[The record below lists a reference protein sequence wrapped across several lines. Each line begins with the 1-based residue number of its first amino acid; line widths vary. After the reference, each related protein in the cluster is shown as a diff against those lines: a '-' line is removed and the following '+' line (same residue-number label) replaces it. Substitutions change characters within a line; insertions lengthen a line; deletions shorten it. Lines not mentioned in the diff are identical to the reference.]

1 MALTK
6 QGKISLV
13 EMAMK
18 KVNVVP
24 YEENQAAFG
33 TNVKQVEL
41 SNDAMAV
48 CECYINVV
56 NENRTCHVGFS
67 AVLSRAAESE
77 FYLEVDGSER
87 AKKYPNNNS
96 TLQFLDF
103 FLLGT
108 GLHHV
113 CVKAKAESPAVI
125 APREARLG
133 VYL

>member
-1 MALTK
+1 MALNKTE
-6 QGKISLV
+6 KISLV

-41 SNDAMAV
+41 SDNGTAV
-48 CECYINVV
+48 CDCYINVV

-67 AVLSRAAESE
+67 AVLSRAVASE

-87 AKKYPNNNS
+87 AKKYPNANA
-96 TLQFLDF
+96 TMQFMDF
-103 FLLGT
+103 FLPGA

-113 CVKAKAESPAVI
+113 CVKAKAGSPAVI

>member
-1 MALTK
+1 MALER
-6 QGKISLV
+6 QEKISLTRL
-13 EMAMK
+13 AMQ

-24 YEENQAAFG
+24 YEENTVSFG
-33 TNVKQVEL
+33 TNVQEVSISTE
-41 SNDAMAV
+41 SSVV

-67 AVLSRAAESE
+67 VVLSKAVNSE
-77 FYLEVDGSER
+77 FFLEVDGAER
-87 AKKYPNNNS
+87 EKRYTNTNS

-108 GLHHV
+108 GLHRIA
-113 CVKAKAESPAVI
+113 VKAKAGSPVVI

>member
-24 YEENQAAFG
+24 YDENQVAFG
-33 TNVKQVEL
+33 TNTKQAGL
-41 SNDAMAV
+41 SDNGTAV

-56 NENRTCHVGFS
+56 NENCTCHVGFS
-67 AVLSRAAESE
+67 AILSSAVKSE
-77 FYLEVDGSER
+77 FYLEVDGSDR
-87 AKKYPNNNS
+87 AKRYPNTNA
-96 TLQFLDF
+96 TVQFMDF
-103 FLLGT
+103 FLLSV
-108 GLHHV
+108 GLHHI
-113 CVKAKAESPAVI
+113 CVKAKAERPVVI

>member
-41 SNDAMAV
+41 SDNDTAV
-48 CECYINVV
+48 CDCYINVV
-56 NENRTCHVGFS
+56 NEGRTCHVGFS
-67 AVLSRAAESE
+67 AVLSCAVESE

-87 AKKYPNNNS
+87 AKRYPNANA
-96 TLQFLDF
+96 TMQFMDF
-103 FLLGT
+103 FLLGA

-113 CVKAKAESPAVI
+113 CVKAKAGSPAVI

>member
-1 MALTK
+1 MALNKTE
-6 QGKISLV
+6 KISLV

-41 SNDAMAV
+41 SDNGTAV
-48 CECYINVV
+48 CDCYINVV

-67 AVLSRAAESE
+67 AVLSRAVESE

-87 AKKYPNNNS
+87 AKKYPNANA
-96 TLQFLDF
+96 TMQFMDF
-103 FLLGT
+103 FLPGA

-113 CVKAKAESPAVI
+113 CVKAKAGSPAVI